1 VSGVVLLQPDM
12 RITGDEVEIPAGV
25 GGELRVVSRTG
36 EERTFRAGEDG
47 VVRAPRRIVSHAP
60 HVTLCRMRRGR
71 LRCRRVDIT
80 SL

>member
-1 VSGVVLLQPDM
+1 MLLQPDM
-12 RITGDEVEIPAGV
+12 RIAGEEIEIPTGV

-36 EERTFRAGEDG
+36 EERTFRADEGG

-71 LRCRRVDIT
+71 LRCRRIDIPGV
-80 SL
+80 